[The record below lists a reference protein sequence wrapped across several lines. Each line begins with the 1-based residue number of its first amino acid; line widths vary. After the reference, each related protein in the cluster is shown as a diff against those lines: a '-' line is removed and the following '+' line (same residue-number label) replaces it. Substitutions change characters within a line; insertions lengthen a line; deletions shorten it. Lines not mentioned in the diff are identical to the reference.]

1 MGVKVKFYRGAW
13 WIFIDHLGRR
23 RSKKVGD
30 QQTALRIAK
39 ELRERLGRGD
49 LHLAAG
55 DGAPRSRFTDTA
67 MIGSFRRA

>member
-13 WIFIDHLGRR
+13 WVFIDHLGRR

-30 QQTALRIAK
+30 QQAAQRIAK

-55 DGAPRSRFTDTA
+55 DVPRSRFTDTA
-67 MIGSFRRA
+67 MIGWCRRD